1 MSKKIIYFT
10 AGSSPTAGELA
21 DIAALNSLA
30 GPEYVVNV
38 SNGAVDS
45 GLGTIEA
52 SDYAA
57 GTIPGDYSAVDV
69 FSIAN
74 PPRPASMIATQAVV
88 YDTQALVIGTTTYT
102 FTVAGGVIT
111 AIGVV

>member
-1 MSKKIIYFT
+1 MSKKVIYFT
-10 AGSSPTAGELA
+10 AGAVPTAGELA
-21 DIAALNSLA
+21 DIAVLNSLS

-38 SNGAVDS
+38 SNGAVGS

-57 GTIPGDYSAVDV
+57 GTVPGAYSAVPV
-69 FSIAN
+69 FSITN
-74 PPRPASMIATQAVV
+74 PPRPASMIATQARVFNGQV
-88 YDTQALVIGTTTYT
+88 LVIGPTTYT

-111 AIGVV
+111 AIAAV